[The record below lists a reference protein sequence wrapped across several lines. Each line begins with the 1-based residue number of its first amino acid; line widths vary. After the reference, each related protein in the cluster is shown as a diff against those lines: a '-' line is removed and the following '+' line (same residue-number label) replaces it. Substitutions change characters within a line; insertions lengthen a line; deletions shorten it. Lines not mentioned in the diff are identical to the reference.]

1 MPCTLDWF
9 PGEVTDGAR
18 FVGLGAV
25 TDHVNAT
32 EPESTGLPL
41 SVTVTVTVLDPTVVG
56 VPVTTPVDAFSARPA
71 GNPDAAYPNV

>member
-1 MPCTLDWF
+1 MTAQLNVVDVDWI
-9 PGEVTDGAR
+9 
-18 FVGLGAV
+18 
-25 TDHVNAT
+25 
-32 EPESTGLPL
+32 GLPL